1 MRTPALL
8 SFILGAAAFASMGA
22 TDCGQ
27 IIDDAGFDLWCG
39 PSLCK
44 WQVESGEIRKVATW
58 HASDAGVELLGS
70 EAKISQLT
78 DVNNFDGTCVR
89 FQMVADLD
97 ESVDLRLQM
106 DVWGDGTYEFDE
118 RIPASDW
125 RALSYLVRMP
135 ASYDHVRFRLYKRGA
150 GKAVLANIS
159 AEIADDLEC
168 TTPALVVMPPAVAP
182 PPTRSPAGSPATW
195 SRVAASPN

>member
-1 MRTPALL
+1 MRTPTLL
-8 SFILGAAAFASMGA
+8 SLALATAALASMGA

-39 PSLCK
+39 PNLCK

-58 HASDAGVELLGS
+58 HAADAGVELLGS

-89 FQMVADLD
+89 FTMVADLD

-106 DVWGDGTYEFDE
+106 DVWGDGTYEYDE

-125 RALSYLVRMP
+125 RSLGYLVRMP
-135 ASYDHVRFRLYKRGA
+135 DRYDGVRFRLYKRGA
-150 GKAVLANIS
+150 GRAVLANIG
-159 AEIADDLEC
+159 AEIANDLEC
-168 TTPALVVMPPAVAP
+168 TTPALVVTPPAVAP
-182 PPTRSPAGSPATW
+182 APAESPATW
-195 SRVAASPN
+195 SPVAASPN